1 MAIMSPLFV
10 ASVASLTLAM
20 TTIGATINLLQQKK
34 ILPCLSTSSSCNS
47 TRQDW
52 GPLPQSGNYNHEEY
66 MYLFLWMEDQKLMGN
81 DPLLALVAEDN
92 KVETLKDAVKA
103 QEKIEAKDRGAF
115 FAWRAPILSWPRIV
129 CSQVRMLIF
138 LEPPREMP

>member
-52 GPLPQSGNYNHEEY
+52 GPLLQSGNYNHEEY

-103 QEKIEAKDRGAF
+103 QEKLK
-115 FAWRAPILSWPRIV
+115 L
-129 CSQVRMLIF
+129 
-138 LEPPREMP
+138 REGFK

>member
-20 TTIGATINLLQQKK
+20 TTIGATINLLQQMK
-34 ILPCLSTSSSCNS
+34 IHLPCLGTSSSCNS

-52 GPLPQSGNYNHEEY
+52 GPLLQSGNYNHEEY

-81 DPLLALVAEDN
+81 DPLLALVAEDK
-92 KVETLKDAVKA
+92 KVETLKEAIKA
-103 QEKIEAKDRGAF
+103 QEKKWNRGVVWGW
-115 FAWRAPILSWPRIV
+115 WRGRRIKWW
-129 CSQVRMLIF
+129 
-138 LEPPREMP
+138 